1 MTITLQLEPALET
14 RLRNEAAKE
23 GVDAGVL
30 VKRAVEGVLRPES
43 GPSATE
49 SELLLQITQGPAEST
64 WQRYHELAAKR
75 DARTLSPAEHQELI
89 GLSEA
94 IEASDVRR
102 LEQMAQLAKLRGVPL
117 RQIRSELSMN
127 DPELS
132 MNDPRTSAGQSNA

>member
-14 RLRNEAAKE
+14 RLKIAAAKE
-23 GVDAGVL
+23 GVDAGIL
-30 VKRAVEGVLRPES
+30 VKRAVEKVLRPDS
-43 GPSATE
+43 GPVATE

-75 DARTLSPAEHQELI
+75 DARTLTPAEHQELI

-94 IEASDVRR
+94 IGASEVRR

-117 RQIRSELSMN
+117 RQIRSELSMG
-127 DPELS
+127 DRRS
-132 MNDPRTSAGQSNA
+132 SVGQSNA